1 MRRVLSIIAVL
12 LALTLVLSV
21 DSVPAEHFTAMAVLP
36 PSARASS
43 TVPLSIN
50 VRAYTD
56 ASTLTQ
62 LGDILADGQDEDAL
76 LKKFESM
83 PGIGDVSREGRIG
96 VQVKVIRVSQT
107 ADGLREITMLTDR
120 PIHFW
125 EVLNSSPTVNYP
137 FGMIRFTV
145 NDKGDGNG
153 KAYPMVKVKSISAND
168 ITVDDYGV
176 IPVQLTIHQI
186 H

>member
-1 MRRVLSIIAVL
+1 MRRVLSIIGVL
-12 LALTLVLSV
+12 LALTLALSA

-50 VRAYTD
+50 IRAYTD
-56 ASTLTQ
+56 PSTLKQ
-62 LGDILADGQDEDAL
+62 LGDILEDGQNEDAL

-83 PGIGDVSREGRIG
+83 PDIGDVSREGRIG

-107 ADGLREITMLTDR
+107 VDGLREITMLTDR

-125 EVLNSSPTVNYP
+125 EVLNGSPTVNYP

-145 NDKGDGNG
+145 NDKGDGTG
-153 KAYPMVKVKSISAND
+153 EAYPMVKVKNMSAND

-176 IPVQLTIHQI
+176 IPIQLTIHQI
-186 H
+186 Q